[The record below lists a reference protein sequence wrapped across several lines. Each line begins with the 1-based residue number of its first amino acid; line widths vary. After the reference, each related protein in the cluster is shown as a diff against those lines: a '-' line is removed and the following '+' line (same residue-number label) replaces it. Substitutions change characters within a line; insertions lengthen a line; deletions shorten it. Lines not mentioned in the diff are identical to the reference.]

1 MCCSMAKKNI
11 ITVILICMVWAAS
24 AQAENSK
31 LIDQLLQEKGIQ
43 HIQLSN
49 NENRLFRFQEGENAS
64 ETQEIIAVKSGIT
77 VLLSGNSKVY
87 IYNRTKNYLERIDQ
101 SRYHGHN
108 FGATN
113 LIYNDTLFSIGGYG
127 FWQMNG
133 GVRYYNQNA
142 YEWDIVKTSKLVTFA
157 NGINAI
163 SLFDEA
169 QAKLYVLH
177 HQYNSEY
184 LSPDENK
191 FPLEL
196 AIFNFKTKKWE
207 EKAFLLNKKIA
218 SDINELFVV
227 QKFNDGILLN
237 TKNNSTS
244 ILLNFHENLVYT
256 LKPTVTTELIQFKN
270 KHQNNLTYTKGYT
283 LFLFDRTMDSLFTFK
298 FKPTDF
304 EKTDITIYSEAPQKY
319 TFNINYVIIMI
330 TLLFIII
337 NTVVIIKLKNK
348 SRKTIQSIELDKRDI
363 KDFINSLNEIEKIIV
378 KNILE
383 SAKEAQN
390 TTTNKLNKLLGTDKK
405 EFKVQNNIRSE
416 VILNINKKFK
426 LFSNTNDDLIERER
440 AEIDKRFMEY
450 NLNKL
455 YLKKINSKMF

>member
-1 MCCSMAKKNI
+1 MAKKNI
-11 ITVILICMVWAAS
+11 ITVIFLCMVWAAS

-184 LSPDENK
+184 LSPGENK

-196 AIFNFKTKKWE
+196 AIFNFKTK
-207 EKAFLLNKKIA
+207 LIA
-218 SDINELFVV
+218 HALR
-227 QKFNDGILLN
+227 
-237 TKNNSTS
+237 TS
-244 ILLNFHENLVYT
+244 M
-256 LKPTVTTELIQFKN
+256 LK
-270 KHQNNLTYTKGYT
+270 
-283 LFLFDRTMDSLFTFK
+283 
-298 FKPTDF
+298 
-304 EKTDITIYSEAPQKY
+304 
-319 TFNINYVIIMI
+319 
-330 TLLFIII
+330 
-337 NTVVIIKLKNK
+337 
-348 SRKTIQSIELDKRDI
+348 
-363 KDFINSLNEIEKIIV
+363 
-378 KNILE
+378 
-383 SAKEAQN
+383 
-390 TTTNKLNKLLGTDKK
+390 
-405 EFKVQNNIRSE
+405 
-416 VILNINKKFK
+416 
-426 LFSNTNDDLIERER
+426 
-440 AEIDKRFMEY
+440 
-450 NLNKL
+450 
-455 YLKKINSKMF
+455 

>member
-49 NENRLFRFQEGENAS
+49 NENRLFRFQEGENAT

-87 IYNRTKNYLERIDQ
+87 IYNRPKNYLERIDQ

-163 SLFDEA
+163 SLLDEA

-184 LSPDENK
+184 LSPGESK

-319 TFNINYVIIMI
+319 TFNINYLIIII